1 MPDLEVALRIVA
13 DAAGLHP
20 GPRAAFESAL
30 APVVDKAVL
39 DAEQALNEFDA
50 GHRGPLSVADA
61 TTRESLVKAVD
72 SAKAAKTPP
81 VVPATSI
88 KQAAIDKAN
97 ADRTSA
103 DAQLATAQAADV
115 VDQAAVQRAV
125 DAQNAAISEQA
136 NAQALP

>member
-61 TTRESLVKAVD
+61 TTRESRVKAVD
-72 SAKAAKTPP
+72 TAKAAQTPTAY
-81 VVPATSI
+81 PAGT

-97 ADRTSA
+97 ADRAAA
-103 DAQLATAQAADV
+103 DAALATARAANDLVAEQAA
-115 VDQAAVQRAV
+115 QN
-125 DAQNAAISEQA
+125 AQNAAVSEQA